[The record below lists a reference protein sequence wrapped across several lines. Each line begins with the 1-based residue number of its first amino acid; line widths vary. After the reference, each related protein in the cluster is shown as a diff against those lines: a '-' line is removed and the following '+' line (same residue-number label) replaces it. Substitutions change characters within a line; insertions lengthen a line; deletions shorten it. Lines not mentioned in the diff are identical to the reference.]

1 MNPVLLIVIPLLLAF
16 ISVLL
21 KQFKNQIL
29 YLALLTNVA
38 LLFMLER
45 GTVLIG
51 SFNIPYGITLVLDQ
65 YSLIGV
71 SLVNMFFL
79 LAVIMNYKKIDK
91 HAIVLQVLLAG
102 LNGMILTG
110 DLFNLFVFIEVTT
123 ISLFILTTLDKKYVA
138 TLNYIIAGAIGSGI
152 YLVGVMLLYTMNGS
166 LNFSEISQGTVTFLP
181 VLLIFI
187 GLSVE
192 LKLAPLNGWVKG
204 VLKDANGLVGTMILS
219 VVSTAALLVLGRLAS
234 GLFGLETIKT
244 VVISISVLTLVVGE
258 FSAYRSDSIKSILLY
273 SSIGQAGLIVVLL
286 VNGLV
291 FPAIILMINNGIAK
305 LVMFTIA
312 DELPSDYRGMFSGRK
327 VLGLTFT
334 ISSLSLIGLPLFLGF
349 YGKLNALIGLF
360 EISVFLPL
368 VVLLVTII
376 EGAYLLRLNI
386 TLWHPGE
393 EGQVMTTSLPKEK
406 PSISLAFV
414 SLVLSVVILLVGIV
428 PNLLGDKLIDQ
439 PLLDDR
445 VDYMIDMK
453 GGE

>member
-1 MNPVLLIVIPLLLAF
+1 
-16 ISVLL
+16 
-21 KQFKNQIL
+21 
-29 YLALLTNVA
+29 
-38 LLFMLER
+38 
-45 GTVLIG
+45 
-51 SFNIPYGITLVLDQ
+51 
-65 YSLIGV
+65 
-71 SLVNMFFL
+71 
-79 LAVIMNYKKIDK
+79 
-91 HAIVLQVLLAG
+91 
-102 LNGMILTG
+102 
-110 DLFNLFVFIEVTT
+110 
-123 ISLFILTTLDKKYVA
+123 
-138 TLNYIIAGAIGSGI
+138 
-152 YLVGVMLLYTMNGS
+152 
-166 LNFSEISQGTVTFLP
+166 
-181 VLLIFI
+181 
-187 GLSVE
+187 
-192 LKLAPLNGWVKG
+192 
-204 VLKDANGLVGTMILS
+204 
-219 VVSTAALLVLGRLAS
+219 
-234 GLFGLETIKT
+234 
-244 VVISISVLTLVVGE
+244 
-258 FSAYRSDSIKSILLY
+258 
-273 SSIGQAGLIVVLL
+273 
-286 VNGLV
+286 
-291 FPAIILMINNGIAK
+291 MINNGIAK